1 MAKPR
6 WLDDKELTRKGQGG
20 LAERRVRQTFASGAF
35 WHDKGD
41 IETMEY
47 LVDTKATKHRS
58 FSVTLQDWYKIAK
71 EARQKKKVPALV
83 IEFGEELALVV
94 ITLGEFDALRR
105 MVEKGGINGT

>member
-1 MAKPR
+1 MVKSK
-6 WLDDKELTRKGQGG
+6 WLNDDEPTRKAQGD
-20 LAERRVRQTFASGAF
+20 ATEKRVRRTFASGAF

-41 IETMEY
+41 VETKEY

-71 EARQKKKVPALV
+71 EARQKKKTPAMV
-83 IEFGEELALVV
+83 IEFEEDLALVV

-105 MVEKGGINGT
+105 MVEKGGH